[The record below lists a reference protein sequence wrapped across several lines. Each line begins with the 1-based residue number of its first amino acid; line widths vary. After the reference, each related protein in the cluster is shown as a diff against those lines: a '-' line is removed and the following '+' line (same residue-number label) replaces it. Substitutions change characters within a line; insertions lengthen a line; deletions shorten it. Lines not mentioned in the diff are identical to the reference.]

1 MSMSITRPSRS
12 RRALAA
18 ATLSLTLLGSFG
30 CSRRPAVETGPTLPL
45 RRVVVYR
52 NGVGYFERQGRVE
65 GDAVNFRVTQSE
77 VEDFLATLAMMES
90 GGSSVRSAAFPMP
103 EEQVGDTPPDP
114 TRRRNVRLALD
125 GREHDLTVGYT
136 VETPIWRPTYR
147 LVFQGE
153 RPQVQAW
160 GIVQNL
166 SGEDWSNVNLSL
178 VSGSP
183 VSFRSELATPVVPL
197 RPTVT
202 DRGAVIDAV
211 PQSDTTLATEIS
223 APATATPA
231 APDPLSALEMDGGYG
246 GNGGEGMADAPT
258 NGRGRAAQRRSVTR
272 SPSPSAPPM
281 GGVPGR
287 PRARPSMQVAAPPP
301 PPPTSSPRN
310 LAALAALA
318 VQGGATRYD
327 LPQAVTIPDRSATM
341 VMLTAREVPGN
352 QMYLFAPDPGVGN
365 SGSHPFHVAR
375 FENRTGGTLERG
387 PIAIFE
393 RNAFLGQG
401 MMESLPDGATTTVPF
416 SLERGI
422 AVDSSQT
429 SAVEGAR
436 LVRMVRDT
444 LTIERYSVTRT
455 TYRARNGL
463 DRAAR
468 LLYRHALGSSQLFE
482 PPTGTENSNGNAL
495 VPTNIDAHGRSETV
509 VTARTGFT
517 VSVDFANDQ
526 AADALTAYVRDGH
539 PAEPLA
545 TTLRGALDLR
555 RQMIDLTAQR
565 DQQVTRRDEL
575 QNSAEETRGNLT
587 AIQRNPA
594 AADLRAQLTARLA
607 RTATD
612 IDQTIRRVV
621 ELDTQIG
628 ERRVRL
634 VEAIRGVEFDVNA
647 PATPATTPAV
657 R

>member
-1 MSMSITRPSRS
+1 MPNARSHRS
-12 RRALAA
+12 RRTSAA
-18 ATLSLTLLGSFG
+18 ATLALSLFGAFG
-30 CSRRPAVETGPTLPL
+30 CARRPPGETGPSLPL

-52 NGVGYFERQGRVE
+52 NGVGYFERQGHVE
-65 GDAVNFRVTQSE
+65 GEAVNFRVTQAE
-77 VEDFLATLAMMES
+77 VGDFLATLAVMEQ

-114 TRRRNVRLALD
+114 ARRRNVRLALD

-147 LVFQGE
+147 LVFQGD

-166 SGEDWSNVNLSL
+166 SGEDWSNVSLSL

-183 VSFRSELATPVVPL
+183 VSFRSELATAVIPE

-211 PQSDTTLATEIS
+211 PQSDTTLAQEPERPMNMP
-223 APATATPA
+223 APAPA
-231 APDPLSALEMDGGYG
+231 AAAVDAFDDAEEGGG
-246 GNGGEGMADAPT
+246 RARAEAQHS
-258 NGRGRAAQRRSVTR
+258 RGRVASRPTSATAAPRAPSGSAGYYRR
-272 SPSPSAPPM
+272 PSP
-281 GGVPGR
+281 V
-287 PRARPSMQVAAPPP
+287 PPP
-301 PPPTSSPRN
+301 PPPPSSTPRN

-327 LPQAVTIPDRSATM
+327 LPQTVTVPDRSATM
-341 VMLTAREVPGN
+341 VMLVARDVPGE
-352 QMYLFAPDPGVGN
+352 QMYLFAPDPGVGD

-393 RNAFLGQG
+393 HNDFLGQG

-422 AVDSSQT
+422 AVESSQT
-429 SAVEGAR
+429 SAVEGSR
-436 LVRMVRDT
+436 LVRMVREALT
-444 LTIERYSVTRT
+444 LERYSVTRT
-455 TYRARNGL
+455 TYRARNGM
-463 DRAAR
+463 DRAVR
-468 LLYRHALGSSQLFE
+468 VLYRHALNGAQVFE
-482 PPTGTENSNGNAL
+482 PPPGTESSNGNAL
-495 VPTNIDAHGRSETV
+495 VPTAIDPHGRSEVV
-509 VTARTGFT
+509 VTARTPFT
-517 VSVDFANDQ
+517 VSADLSSEQ
-526 AADALTAYVRDGH
+526 AADALTAYLRDGH
-539 PAEPLA
+539 PPDAVA
-545 TTLRGALDLR
+545 ATLRSALDLR
-555 RQMIDLTAQR
+555 RQIADLTQQR
-565 DQQVTRRDEL
+565 DNQVTRRDDL
-575 QNSAEETRGNLT
+575 QRSAEETRGNLT

-612 IDQTIRRVV
+612 IDQTIRRIV
-621 ELDTQIG
+621 ELDTQVG

-634 VEAIRGVEFDVNA
+634 VEAIRGVELDVNA
-647 PATPATTPAV
+647 PAAPANAPA

>member
-1 MSMSITRPSRS
+1 MPNTRS
-12 RRALAA
+12 RRALAVV
-18 ATLSLTLLGSFG
+18 TFSLSLFSAVG
-30 CSRRPAVETGPTLPL
+30 CARRPAVETGPTLPL

-65 GDAVNFRVTQSE
+65 GDAVNFRVTQNE
-77 VEDFLATLAMMES
+77 VGDFLATLAVMES

-114 TRRRNVRLALD
+114 NRRRNVRLALD

-153 RPQVQAW
+153 QPEVQAW

-183 VSFRSELATPVVPL
+183 VSFRSELATPVIPL

-211 PQSDTTLATEIS
+211 PQSDTTLAQDQAQVQPTP
-223 APATATPA
+223 APTPA
-231 APDPLSALEMDGGYG
+231 AEPMPEGRLDDLMNSNAPGHARAGSAGGGAGRRAMPMRPAAQAAPRYAMG
-246 GNGGEGMADAPT
+246 GAPT
-258 NGRGRAAQRRSVTR
+258 
-272 SPSPSAPPM
+272 APP
-281 GGVPGR
+281 
-287 PRARPSMQVAAPPP
+287 APSS
-301 PPPTSSPRN
+301 TPRN

-327 LPQAVTIPDRSATM
+327 LPQTVTVPDRSATM
-341 VMLTAREVPGN
+341 VMLTSRQVPGS
-352 QMYLFAPDPGVGN
+352 QMYLFAPDPGVGD

-422 AVDSSQT
+422 AVDSAQT
-429 SAVEGAR
+429 NAVEGAR

-444 LTIERYSVTRT
+444 LTIERFSVTRT

-463 DRAAR
+463 DRPAR
-468 LLYRHALGSSQLFE
+468 LLYRHALGSSVLFE

-495 VPTNIDAHGRSETV
+495 VPTNIDAHGRSEIV
-509 VTARTGFT
+509 VTARTAFT
-517 VSVDFANDQ
+517 VGVDLANDQ
-526 AADALTAYVRDGH
+526 AADALTAYLRDGH

-555 RQMIDLTAQR
+555 RQIADLTTQR

-607 RTATD
+607 RTATE

-647 PATPATTPAV
+647 PAAPATTPAA

>member
-1 MSMSITRPSRS
+1 MSKSNARS

-18 ATLSLTLLGSFG
+18 ATLSLSLLSSIG
-30 CSRRPAVETGPTLPL
+30 CARHPAVETGPTLPL

-65 GDAVNFRVTQSE
+65 GDAVNFRVTQNE
-77 VEDFLATLAMMES
+77 VGDFLATLAVMES

-114 TRRRNVRLALD
+114 NRRRNVRLALD

-153 RPQVQAW
+153 QPEVQAW

-183 VSFRSELATPVVPL
+183 VSFRSELATPVIPL

-211 PQSDTTLATEIS
+211 PQSDTTLAQEPTPVA
-223 APATATPA
+223 APTPA
-231 APDPLSALEMDGGYG
+231 APAAQPEGSVDDLMNSVGPRHARSGSAGGG
-246 GNGGEGMADAPT
+246 A
-258 NGRGRAAQRRSVTR
+258 GRRAAPMRPAAEASVR
-272 SPSPSAPPM
+272 YPM
-281 GGVPGR
+281 GGAPT
-287 PRARPSMQVAAPPP
+287 PPP
-301 PPPTSSPRN
+301 PALLPPQTSTPRN

-327 LPQAVTIPDRSATM
+327 LPQTVTVPDRSATM
-341 VMLTAREVPGN
+341 VMLTSRQVPGS
-352 QMYLFAPDPGVGN
+352 QMYLFAPDPGVGD

-429 SAVEGAR
+429 NAVEGAR

-463 DRAAR
+463 DRPAR
-468 LLYRHALGSSQLFE
+468 LLYRHALGSSVLFE

-495 VPTNIDAHGRSETV
+495 VPTNIDAHGRSEIV
-509 VTARTGFT
+509 VTARTAFT
-517 VSVDFANDQ
+517 VGVDFGNDQ
-526 AADALTAYVRDGH
+526 AADALTAYLRDGH

-555 RQMIDLTAQR
+555 RQIVDLTAQR

-647 PATPATTPAV
+647 PATPAATPAA

>member
-1 MSMSITRPSRS
+1 MSMSNTRS
-12 RRALAA
+12 RRPARALAVT
-18 ATLSLTLLGSFG
+18 TLSLALFGAFG
-30 CSRRPAVETGPTLPL
+30 CSRHPAVETGPTLPL

-65 GDAVNFRVTQSE
+65 GDAVNFRVTQNE
-77 VEDFLATLAMMES
+77 VGDFLATLAVMES

-103 EEQVGDTPPDP
+103 EEQHGDTPPDP
-114 TRRRNVRLALD
+114 NRRRNVRLALD

-147 LVFQGE
+147 LVFQGAQ
-153 RPQVQAW
+153 PQVQAW

-183 VSFRSELATPVVPL
+183 VSFRSELATPVIPV

-211 PQSDTTLATEIS
+211 PQSDTTLAQDGNGRVV
-223 APATATPA
+223 AATSTSTPIAAEGCNGTDDDCNGDVDNGVADETAADRLTAGQRGRREGRVAATPA
-231 APDPLSALEMDGGYG
+231 
-246 GNGGEGMADAPT
+246 
-258 NGRGRAAQRRSVTR
+258 
-272 SPSPSAPPM
+272 PM
-281 GGVPGR
+281 GGVP
-287 PRARPSMQVAAPPP
+287 RANAERYWRANREQGQ
-301 PPPTSSPRN
+301 SSAPRN

-327 LPQAVTIPDRSATM
+327 LPQTVTVPDRSATM
-341 VMLTAREVPGN
+341 VMLTARDVPGE
-352 QMYLFAPDPGVGN
+352 QMYLFAPDPGVGD

-444 LTIERYSVTRT
+444 LTIERFSVTRT

-463 DRAAR
+463 AQPAR
-468 LLYRHALGSSQLFE
+468 LLLRQALNGATLFE

-495 VPTNIDAHGRSETV
+495 VPTTVDAHGRSETV
-509 VTARTGFT
+509 VTARTAFT
-517 VSVDFANDQ
+517 VGVDLANDQ
-526 AADALTAYVRDGH
+526 GAEALAAYLRDGH

-555 RQMIDLTAQR
+555 RQIADLTTQR

-575 QNSAEETRGNLT
+575 QTSAAETRGNLT

-607 RTATD
+607 RTATE

-647 PATPATTPAV
+647 PAPAATPAA

>member
-1 MSMSITRPSRS
+1 MNMSNARPIRS

-30 CSRRPAVETGPTLPL
+30 CARRPAVETGPTLPL

-52 NGVGYFERQGRVE
+52 NGVGYFERQGHVE
-65 GDAVNFRVTQSE
+65 GDAVNFRVTQNE
-77 VEDFLATLAMMES
+77 VGDFLATLAVMES

-103 EEQVGDTPPDP
+103 EEQVGDTAPDP
-114 TRRRNVRLALD
+114 NRRRNVRLALD

-183 VSFRSELATPVVPL
+183 VSFRSELATPVIPV

-211 PQSDTTLATEIS
+211 PQGDTTLAQGGE
-223 APATATPA
+223 APTNAPTPA
-231 APDPLSALEMDGGYG
+231 AEAPDTGDGRNGMFDFDGAEATGEATANRRGRARTTVTRAPAPMQRGPAGYG
-246 GNGGEGMADAPT
+246 GRPQAQ
-258 NGRGRAAQRRSVTR
+258 AAYGQT
-272 SPSPSAPPM
+272 P
-281 GGVPGR
+281 
-287 PRARPSMQVAAPPP
+287 PPP
-301 PPPTSSPRN
+301 PPPTSTPRN

-327 LPQAVTIPDRSATM
+327 LPQAVTVPDRSATM
-341 VMLTAREVPGN
+341 VMLTSREVPGS
-352 QMYLFAPDPGVGN
+352 QMYLFAPDPGVGD
-365 SGSHPFHVAR
+365 SGAHPFHVAR

-393 RNAFLGQG
+393 QNAFLGQG
-401 MMESLPDGATTTVPF
+401 MMESLPDGATTTIPF

-444 LTIERYSVTRT
+444 LTIERFSVTRT

-468 LLYRHALGSSQLFE
+468 LLYRHPLGNSVLFE

-495 VPTNIDAHGRSETV
+495 VPTNIDAHGRSELV
-509 VTARTGFT
+509 VTARTAFT
-517 VSVDFANDQ
+517 VGVDLSNDQ
-526 AADALTAYVRDGH
+526 AADALAAYLRDGH

-555 RQMIDLTAQR
+555 RQIADLTTQR

-647 PATPATTPAV
+647 PATPAATPAA

>member
-1 MSMSITRPSRS
+1 MSMSNTRPSRS

-52 NGVGYFERQGRVE
+52 NGVGYFERQGHVE

-77 VEDFLATLAMMES
+77 VGDFLATLAVMES

-153 RPQVQAW
+153 QPQVQAW

-183 VSFRSELATPVVPL
+183 VSFRSELATPVIPL

-211 PQSDTTLATEIS
+211 PQSDTTLAQDPS
-223 APATATPA
+223 PATTTPA
-231 APDPLSALEMDGGYG
+231 AP
-246 GNGGEGMADAPT
+246 AP
-258 NGRGRAAQRRSVTR
+258 AAQPAAEAMLADSFRAGTAHAERRR
-272 SPSPSAPPM
+272 PSAPRPAGAST
-281 GGVPGR
+281 GGYYQPT
-287 PRARPSMQVAAPPP
+287 PSAPPPP

-327 LPQAVTIPDRSATM
+327 LPQTVTIPDRSATM
-341 VMLTAREVPGN
+341 VMLTSRQVPGS
-352 QMYLFAPDPGVGN
+352 QMYLFAPDPGVGD

-422 AVDSSQT
+422 AVESSQT

-517 VSVDFANDQ
+517 VGVDLANDQ
-526 AADALTAYVRDGH
+526 AADALTAYLRDGR

-575 QNSAEETRGNLT
+575 QTSAEETRGNLT

-647 PATPATTPAV
+647 PAAPATTPAG